1 MSGLS
6 NKLYYFAY
14 GSNINSERLK
24 LSITT
29 ANFVDIGYVKNYK
42 LDFALHSKRW
52 KGACAT
58 IVPSPNDIVWGVIW
72 LIENEDKSK
81 LDIQENINEGVYDI
95 LDIECDSKSG
105 DKKYCCFAYVLK
117 LKDECKTPSKLYK
130 NVIINGAKEH
140 KFPEYYI
147 AFLNDLEDNGY
158 EENFEYFKE
167 KICLFKI

>member
-95 LDIECDSKSG
+95 LDIECDSKN
-105 DKKYCCFAYVLK
+105 
-117 LKDECKTPSKLYK
+117 ECKTPSKLYK